1 MPAGRWLVFDTNVY
15 VVALREGAGGHASEL
30 LRRLVPRTYLAAV
43 VSAELHAGALDDV
56 GREAVRGLAEP
67 FLRLGRVVTPDAGAW
82 DRVGDVLAEA
92 WRRQPQLRDRLS
104 ALWNDALI
112 ALSARQI
119 GATVVTQNVRDFALL
134 RRYAR
139 FEFEPFQTFGQHPV

>member
-15 VVALREGAGGHASEL
+15 TVALREGAGGHASEL
-30 LRRLVPRTYLAAV
+30 LGRHVPRTYLAAV
-43 VSAELHAGALDDV
+43 VSAELHAGAFDDV

-67 FLRLGRVVTPDAGAW
+67 FFRLGRVVTPDARAW

-92 WRRQPQLRDRLS
+92 WHRQPQLRDRLS

-139 FEFEPFQTFGQHPV
+139 FEFEPFQTFGQHPA

>member
-15 VVALREGAGGHASEL
+15 VAALREGASGHASEQ

-56 GREAVRGLAEP
+56 GREAVRALAEP
-67 FLRLGRVVTPDAGAW
+67 FSRLGRVVTPDARAW
-82 DRVGDVLAEA
+82 DRVGDLLAEA

-104 ALWNDALI
+104 TLWNDALI

-139 FEFEPFQTFGQHPV
+139 FDFEPFQPFAQHPG

>member
-1 MPAGRWLVFDTNVY
+1 
-15 VVALREGAGGHASEL
+15 
-30 LRRLVPRTYLAAV
+30 VPRTYLAAV

-67 FLRLGRVVTPDAGAW
+67 FLRLGRVVTPDARGW
-82 DRVGDVLAEA
+82 DRGGDVLAEA

-139 FEFEPFQTFGQHPV
+139 FEFEPFQTFGQHPA